1 MSPLLRAVP
10 TCCICGKLLQLE
22 NCNFDEDGQA
32 VHEDCYTLKLLLGKN
47 KSTAKSAGSLSEHP
61 ATHKVRL
68 RTART
73 Q

>member
-32 VHEDCYTLKLLLGKN
+32 MHRNPEGYDYESDDK
-47 KSTAKSAGSLSEHP
+47 ERFYE
-61 ATHKVRL
+61 KVRKSQG
-68 RTART
+68 RRSGHPY
-73 Q
+73 